1 MIVVPSQPRIDQCL
15 STVYVHRQK
24 CLRLSNFIKRLMIF
38 SIYLFARQLKTFKM
52 QILIKLALYPTI
64 SCTSNDLF
72 IVQCDDENI
81 VGHVVTQA

>member
-1 MIVVPSQPRIDQCL
+1 
-15 STVYVHRQK
+15 
-24 CLRLSNFIKRLMIF
+24 MIF

-52 QILIKLALYPTI
+52 QILIKLALYLTI

-81 VGHVVTQA
+81 VGHVVTQACLLYLYAFYVYSYLEVDY